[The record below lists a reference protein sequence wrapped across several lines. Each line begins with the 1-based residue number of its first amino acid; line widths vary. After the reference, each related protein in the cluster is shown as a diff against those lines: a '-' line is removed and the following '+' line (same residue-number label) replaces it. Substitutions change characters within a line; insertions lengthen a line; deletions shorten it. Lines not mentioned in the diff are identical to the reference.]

1 MANRELGQFRKP
13 FVFDGDVSTFTAVP
27 AGTVNGSVFGT
38 DLGSCDRV
46 EAILHIS
53 TITAGAVGDTIDVS
67 LQATWNPY
75 DASPIWFDVVSFT
88 QFLGNAATP
97 IRRLASLTAGQTT
110 STDVTG
116 NLAAGS
122 NRHLPGVQYRVR
134 YVITDAAGGDLRVT
148 FSVSLL
154 AKSP

>member
-1 MANRELGQFRKP
+1 MANQELGQFRKP
-13 FVFDGDVSTFTAVP
+13 FVFDGDVQIFSAVP
-27 AGTVNGSVFGT
+27 AGTVNGDVFGT
-38 DLGSCDRV
+38 DLGSCDRLQ
-46 EAILHIS
+46 AILHIS

-67 LQATWNPY
+67 LQTTWNPY
-75 DASPIWFDVVSFT
+75 DAAPIWFDVVSFD
-88 QFLGNAATP
+88 QFLGNVSTP
-97 IRRLASLTAGQTT
+97 QRRLASLTAGQLT
-110 STDVTG
+110 STNVTG

-122 NRHLPGVQYRVR
+122 NRHLPGVRYRVR